1 MLGGRK
7 DDRAAFAFAFDAFR
21 KALHGAT
28 DIAFR
33 RPAEQKVKAA
43 ARSPVDARRRHT
55 VVGLEGLSC
64 SDAVVGMW
72 RGGINIHRE
81 HASPVA
87 HGHGDERARGLAE
100 VAAHHHRIDRCA
112 VHPI

>member
-1 MLGGRK
+1 MIEPPSPLHSMPFGRPFTAQPISRSGGQQ
-7 DDRAAFAFAFDAFR
+7 
-21 KALHGAT
+21 
-28 DIAFR
+28 
-33 RPAEQKVKAA
+33 EQKVKAA
-43 ARSPVDARRRHT
+43 ALADPVDARRRHT

-100 VAAHHHRIDRCA
+100 VATHHHRIDRCA